1 MRRKRKRED
10 ARAALDG
17 HTVLPTGSRLEIF
30 CDSERWYPATVMAR
44 EEDRDGRIVHEVE
57 YDGYPDRRWWHM
69 LDDERWRAV
78 PEQAG
83 AGAGGD
89 GDGDVAMDRVD
100 GEHGA
105 RAAGDA
111 EAAEVR
117 PAPPPVR
124 RGVRRSA
131 LADALEAE
139 DDEQQDEAARGDG
152 RPMLAPHG
160 PALSAHLRVCLL
172 YTSPSPRDK
181 RQSRMPSSA

>member
-1 MRRKRKRED
+1 
-10 ARAALDG
+10 
-17 HTVLPTGSRLEIF
+17 
-30 CDSERWYPATVMAR
+30 MAR
-44 EEDRDGRIVHEVE
+44 EEDGDGRIVHQVE
-57 YDGYPDRRWWHM
+57 YDGYSGRRWWHM

-83 AGAGGD
+83 AGAGGAAAD
-89 GDGDVAMDRVD
+89 GDGDAAMDRAD

-105 RAAGDA
+105 RAAGAA

-139 DDEQQDEAARGDG
+139 DDEQQEEAA
-152 RPMLAPHG
+152 L
-160 PALSAHLRVCLL
+160 
-172 YTSPSPRDK
+172 
-181 RQSRMPSSA
+181 

>member
-1 MRRKRKRED
+1 
-10 ARAALDG
+10 
-17 HTVLPTGSRLEIF
+17 
-30 CDSERWYPATVMAR
+30 MAR
-44 EEDRDGRIVHEVE
+44 EEDGDGRIVHEVE
-57 YDGYPDRRWWHM
+57 YDGFSDRRWWHM

-83 AGAGGD
+83 AGAGGAAAD
-89 GDGDVAMDRVD
+89 GDGDAAMDRAD
-100 GEHGA
+100 GERGA

-160 PALSAHLRVCLL
+160 PVEQDSTAYCI
-172 YTSPSPRDK
+172 
-181 RQSRMPSSA
+181 